1 MQKDGKRWPIGADY
15 GTGCGVKCP
24 ETIAETKGCSGSAYS
39 AHTPTTGAGSPAM
52 TKQSKHR
59 SAWPICRSSSLG
71 SERPSANS
79 VSACRVPNV
88 RSRKIATTGAIAPTD
103 SSRHCLDLASTE
115 NPDTDEEKI
124 MPVQMNAE
132 LFCKLQELS
141 RHNAV
146 ARALVFLWETGPLTD
161 EDWATKA
168 ISLLIDQ
175 NETLSAI
182 AVDAEKRACRL
193 PKTPSVASPTR

>member
-1 MQKDGKRWPIGADY
+1 MAYLQKQLARQRKALGELGERVSRAEREITKDRADRL
-15 GTGCGVKCP
+15 
-24 ETIAETKGCSGSAYS
+24 E
-39 AHTPTTGAGSPAM
+39 PAL
-52 TKQSKHR
+52 
-59 SAWPICRSSSLG
+59 LG
-71 SERPSANS
+71 L
-79 VSACRVPNV
+79 V
-88 RSRKIATTGAIAPTD
+88 
-103 SSRHCLDLASTE
+103 STE

-146 ARALVFLWETGPLTD
+146 ARALVFLWETGTLTY

-168 ISLLIDQ
+168 ISLLVDQ

-182 AVDAEKRACRL
+182 AVDAEKRTCRL
-193 PKTPSVASPTR
+193 PKTPPVASPTR

>member
-1 MQKDGKRWPIGADY
+1 
-15 GTGCGVKCP
+15 
-24 ETIAETKGCSGSAYS
+24 
-39 AHTPTTGAGSPAM
+39 
-52 TKQSKHR
+52 
-59 SAWPICRSSSLG
+59 
-71 SERPSANS
+71 
-79 VSACRVPNV
+79 
-88 RSRKIATTGAIAPTD
+88 
-103 SSRHCLDLASTE
+103 LDLASTE

-146 ARALVFLWETGPLTD
+146 ARALVFLWETGTLTY

-193 PKTPSVASPTR
+193 PKTPPVASPTR

>member
-1 MQKDGKRWPIGADY
+1 M
-15 GTGCGVKCP
+15 
-24 ETIAETKGCSGSAYS
+24 
-39 AHTPTTGAGSPAM
+39 
-52 TKQSKHR
+52 
-59 SAWPICRSSSLG
+59 
-71 SERPSANS
+71 
-79 VSACRVPNV
+79 PNV